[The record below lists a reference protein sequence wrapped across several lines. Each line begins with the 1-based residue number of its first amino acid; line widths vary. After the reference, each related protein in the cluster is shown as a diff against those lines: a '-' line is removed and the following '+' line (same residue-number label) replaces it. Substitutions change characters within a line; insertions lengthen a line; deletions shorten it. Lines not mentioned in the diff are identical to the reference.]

1 MPLFRGSVKVGAVR
15 PGASTNGGQ
24 EKHTVSSEDTLIKGN
39 KTTGSNSL
47 LHNKIRL
54 KRKRCNCFMSNVL
67 QYKDINLPCI
77 KLAWRMNKQTLC
89 TKPAIWEQS
98 VHKYVDGTMSAWNTK
113 CILYIPYSEK
123 FSRENFCKLCK

>member
-1 MPLFRGSVKVGAVR
+1 MPLFRGSVEVGAVR

-39 KTTGSNSL
+39 TDTPRGNSH
-47 LHNKIRL
+47 LHNKIML
-54 KRKRCNCFMSNVL
+54 KRKRCNCFVSTVL

-89 TKPAIWEQS
+89 TKPAIREQS
-98 VHKYVDGTMSAWNTK
+98 VRK
-113 CILYIPYSEK
+113 
-123 FSRENFCKLCK
+123 